1 MENQKRQPFF
11 SIVMPAY
18 EVENY
23 IGKAMKSI
31 LRQTFP
37 DWELIVVDDGSPDRS
52 QEIAA
57 AYAAKDGRI
66 CVLRHEGNQGLS
78 AARNSGCRKACGK
91 YIWFMDPDDH
101 VDDDLLER
109 VYESLKKN
117 PARLVIFGLQEEY
130 YGRDGTF
137 RYRHEVLPEEKYFV
151 DKESLRKEVIRLEQA
166 TLYGY
171 AWNKMYELDYLRAL
185 SLEYEDVKLI
195 EDLVFNV
202 KYCMDTDS
210 MNTLAI
216 APYHYQKRLDNS
228 LTNKFVPDYY
238 RLHRRRVQMIYRQ
251 YCYWGLCT
259 DEVKQ
264 ILGSLY
270 GRYLLSAL
278 QRNCDH
284 RSHRNVFARYQWC
297 KRVVKQPLY
306 EELIPFARSK
316 DSRTLAAALYIFRR
330 KNVPACLLLG
340 RIVYL
345 CKEKLPT
352 VYSKVKSGR

>member
-1 MENQKRQPFF
+1 
-11 SIVMPAY
+11 
-18 EVENY
+18 
-23 IGKAMKSI
+23 
-31 LRQTFP
+31 
-37 DWELIVVDDGSPDRS
+37 
-52 QEIAA
+52 
-57 AYAAKDGRI
+57 
-66 CVLRHEGNQGLS
+66 
-78 AARNSGCRKACGK
+78 
-91 YIWFMDPDDH
+91 
-101 VDDDLLER
+101 
-109 VYESLKKN
+109 
-117 PARLVIFGLQEEY
+117 
-130 YGRDGTF
+130 
-137 RYRHEVLPEEKYFV
+137 
-151 DKESLRKEVIRLEQA
+151 
-166 TLYGY
+166 
-171 AWNKMYELDYLRAL
+171 
-185 SLEYEDVKLI
+185 
-195 EDLVFNV
+195 
-202 KYCMDTDS
+202 

-297 KRVVKQPLY
+297 KSVVKQPLY